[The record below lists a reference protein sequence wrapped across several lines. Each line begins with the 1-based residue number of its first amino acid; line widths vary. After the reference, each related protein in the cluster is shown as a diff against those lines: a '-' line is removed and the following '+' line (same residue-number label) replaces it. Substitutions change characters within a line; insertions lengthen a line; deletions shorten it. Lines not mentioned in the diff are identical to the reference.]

1 MKRILLVLFG
11 CATAPAASLWW
22 GPYLQNVSRTEA
34 TIMWAAR
41 GEGGGAVRLRGG
53 GSAERVESRV
63 LALTPP
69 VTQLEET
76 LYLHRA
82 EVTGLTPGALHYYQV
97 ILEGRPASPES
108 SFRTAG
114 DGPFR
119 FLVFADSG
127 DGRETQRKL
136 AALIEKEQADL
147 VIHAGDIAYWEGR
160 FQQYADTFFAIY
172 PSLLARTPLFTA
184 PGNHDYPGDAL
195 AYRQVF
201 SLPRTGVPPEGWQR
215 YYSFDWGN
223 THFTAIDTNTPLEAV
238 EQGDRTMI
246 EWLDRDLEATRQTWR
261 IVYFHHP
268 PFPSTPYKID
278 DPNCAL
284 ALRHL
289 TPVLERHGVHLV
301 IAGHEHIYQR
311 TRSRRGGRFQDHD
324 RGTTYLTAGG
334 AGSQIYDSGTGA
346 FIANATGA
354 SHYLRIDV
362 NGSRLDGEAIGFGP
376 EPIDRWS
383 LTAAPLLP
391 EPAAVDAAAFAP
403 AIAPG
408 GLVSIF
414 GWNLAAAAGDAASVR
429 IDGTGI
435 PVLFA
440 SRLQINAQLPFDVG
454 AEAEIEVTTREGTAR
469 QRIQAR
475 RTAPA
480 IFTSAHQDLRLAVAT
495 HADGRR
501 VSELDPAVPGE
512 RIDLF
517 VTGLGRVRGA
527 IRVGEPPPETPPLDV
542 EAEVRAQAGGTGAEV
557 VRTRLAPGLVGMYRI
572 TIAIPEGIDSGWMT
586 IQVSANGAMSNS
598 PVIPVKRR

>member
-1 MKRILLVLFG
+1 MKRILPLLFG
-11 CATAPAASLWW
+11 VATASAASLWW

-41 GEGGGAVRLRGG
+41 GEGGGAVRIRGG
-53 GSAERVESRV
+53 GSAEQVGSRV
-63 LALTPP
+63 LAFPP
-69 VTQLEET
+69 AVTHLEET

-97 ILEGRPASPES
+97 ILEGRPATPES
-108 SFRTAG
+108 TFRTAG

-127 DGRETQRKL
+127 DGRATQRKL

-160 FQQYADTFFAIY
+160 FQQYADAFFAIY
-172 PSLLARTPLFTA
+172 PSLLARTPLFTV
-184 PGNHDYPGDAL
+184 PGNHDYPGDAF

-223 THFTAIDTNTPLEAV
+223 VHFSAIDTNTPLEAV

-278 DPNCAL
+278 DPNCVL
-284 ALRHL
+284 ALQHL

-311 TRSRRGGRFQDHD
+311 TRARRGGRFQEND

-334 AGSQIYDSGTGA
+334 AGSQNYESGTGA
-346 FIANATGA
+346 FIASATGA
-354 SHYLRIDV
+354 SHYLRVDV
-362 NGSRLDGEAIGFGP
+362 NGSRLDGEAVGFGP
-376 EPIDRWS
+376 EAIDRWS

-391 EPAAVDAAAFAP
+391 EPAVVDAAAFAP

-408 GLVSIF
+408 GLVAVF
-414 GWNLAAAAGDAASVR
+414 GWNLAVAKEDPVSVR
-429 IDGTGI
+429 IDGAEI

-454 AEAEIEVTTREGTAR
+454 AEAEFEVGTRAGTAR
-469 QRIQAR
+469 QTIQVR

-480 IFTSAHQDLRLAVAT
+480 IFTAPHQDLRPAVAI
-495 HADGRR
+495 HSDGRP
-501 VSELDPAVPGE
+501 VSALEPAVPGE
-512 RIDLF
+512 GIDLF

-527 IRVGEPPPETPPLDV
+527 IRAGEPPPEAPPLDV
-542 EAEVRAQAGGTGAEV
+542 EAEVRAYAGGIGAQV
-557 VRTRLAPGLVGMYRI
+557 VRTRLAPGFLGTYRV
-572 TIAIPEGIDSGWMT
+572 TIVIPEGSEGLWMPV
-586 IQVSANGAMSNS
+586 QVSANGAMSNS
-598 PVIPVKRR
+598 AVIPVKRR